1 VIDLNSTYIFTG
13 NLALTFAALFAGAA
27 FYINFAEQP
36 ARLKLEPN
44 QLLKQWAPSYKRGFA
59 MQASLAVLSGLAA
72 IYTYY
77 SSQNLVWLIGAV
89 VILANWPF
97 TLLVIMPTNHKIL
110 AVKEANAETVRMIVF
125 WGKLHGIRTALGF
138 TAVVVFLY
146 ALSFV

>member
-1 VIDLNSTYIFTG
+1 MFIG

-59 MQASLAVLSGLAA
+59 MQATLAILSGVSAL
-72 IYTYY
+72 YTYF
-77 SSQNLVWLIGAV
+77 STQNFLWLVGAV
-89 VILANWPF
+89 VILLNWPF

-110 AVKEANAETVRMIVF
+110 AVEKDKASAETVKMIVH
-125 WGKLHGIRTALGF
+125 WGKLHAIRTSLGF
-138 TAVVVFLY
+138 VAVIVFLY
-146 ALSFV
+146 ALVQV

>member
-1 VIDLNSTYIFTG
+1 MFIG
-13 NLALTFAALFAGAA
+13 NLALTFASLFAGAA

-36 ARLKLEPN
+36 ARLLLEPN

-59 MQASLAVLSGLAA
+59 MQATLAILSGMAA

-77 SSQNLVWLIGAV
+77 STQNLVWLVGAI

-97 TLLVIMPTNHKIL
+97 TLLVIMPTNLRIL
-110 AVKEANAETVRMIVF
+110 AVKNADADTAKMIVY

-138 TAVVVFLY
+138 MAVVIFLY
-146 ALSFV
+146 ALIRF